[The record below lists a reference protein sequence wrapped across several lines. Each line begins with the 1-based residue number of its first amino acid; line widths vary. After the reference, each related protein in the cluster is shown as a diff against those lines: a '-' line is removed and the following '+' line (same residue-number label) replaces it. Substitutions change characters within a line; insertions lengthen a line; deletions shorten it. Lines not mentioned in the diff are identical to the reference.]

1 MTEIKKAGPLGRL
14 VRLLLGVATLS
25 LFAALVGPLR
35 AALWFGEVPAHWS
48 FYIALGFG
56 LYLTSF
62 VARILANRAWSQKP
76 LVVALLGAGIH
87 AATTATAICT
97 TAASSKL
104 AGSVAEIS
112 TRCASRKHVNT
123 IAAPRPPRT
132 LIDASTSV
140 RATTRR
146 PTAVGGAPIAMWIP
160 MLARKRALTAKTPSS
175 VSANRIGATA
185 LPT

>member
-62 VARILANRAWSQKP
+62 VARILANRAWGQKP

-87 AATTATAICT
+87 AATTATAVCT

-160 MLARKRALTAKTPSS
+160 ISFVRVRTM
-175 VSANRIGATA
+175 SAIV
-185 LPT
+185 P